1 MRQTTHVHRLLDA
14 REAQDVAEQLY
25 GDGARDMRFLHVVLA
40 QCGLPYKNPG
50 NVPLFQRTNGNT
62 TLLLTPGALMGPDGK
77 AVLPGLPYGPKP
89 RLLMLH
95 LCTQAVRYQTP
106 TVEIGNSMSGLMA
119 DLGLAV
125 TGGVRGSIRSFK
137 EQMNRLA
144 STHVQFGR
152 IADGQ
157 ASTFNPAP
165 MIERMDVWFPTEAK
179 QRTLWPTVLR
189 LSDSFYESLRE
200 NAMPLDLHA
209 VRALQSSAMKLDI
222 YTWLSHRLCRVP
234 ANKPSLISWAALKQ
248 QFGQDF
254 ADTSEG
260 SSSFKQQFRAA
271 LTAVKAVYR
280 DANIAETKDGRV
292 ELRQSKPP
300 ISKVLAGK

>member
-1 MRQTTHVHRLLDA
+1 
-14 REAQDVAEQLY
+14 
-25 GDGARDMRFLHVVLA
+25 MRFLHVVLA

-50 NVPLFQRTNGNT
+50 DIPLFQRTNGNT

-77 AVLPGLPYGPKP
+77 AILPGLPYGPKP

-95 LCTQAVRYQTP
+95 LCTQAVRFQTA
-106 TVEIGNSMSGLMA
+106 TVEIGTSMSGLMT

-125 TGGVRGSIRSFK
+125 TGGARGSIRSFK

-144 STHVQFGR
+144 ATHVQFGR
-152 IADGQ
+152 VADGH

-165 MIERMDVWFPTEAK
+165 MIQKMDVWFPTEYK

-189 LSDSFYESLRE
+189 LSDSFFESLRE
-200 NAMPLDLHA
+200 NAMPLDIHA

-234 ANKPSLISWAALKQ
+234 VNKPSLISWAALKQ
-248 QFGQDF
+248 QFGQEF
-254 ADTSEG
+254 ADTPQG
-260 SSSFKQQFRAA
+260 HANFKSDFR
-271 LTAVKAVYR
+271 LGLKAVKAVYR
-280 DANIAETKDGRV
+280 DADISESEGRV
-292 ELRQSKPP
+292 VLRQSKPP
-300 ISKVLAGK
+300 VSKVVEGRISTSRA